1 MNPTDISQ
9 TVSKFVEANFTD
21 TTNTHAAILISAA
34 TDPSQRDD
42 DDITEARVSSLYL
55 GDPTGLAQVL
65 VAAIDNMGLR
75 IPGFQTAFISA
86 LSMKKTQALKNA
98 IERGVEDIQLSR
110 LSSETQDL
118 LDKIRNFPT
127 PPSTTT
133 NQ

>member
-1 MNPTDISQ
+1 MNPADIPQ
-9 TVSKFVEANFTD
+9 AVNRFVEDNFTD
-21 TTNTHAAILISAA
+21 TADTRAAILISAV
-34 TDPSQRDD
+34 TDPSLRDD
-42 DDITEARVSSLYL
+42 DGITEARVSSLYL
-55 GDPTGLAQVL
+55 GDPESIAQVL
-65 VAAIDNMGLR
+65 VAAIDNMNLR

-86 LSMKKTQALKNA
+86 LSMKKTQALKDA
-98 IERGVEDIQLSR
+98 IERGIEDIQLSR

>member
-1 MNPTDISQ
+1 MNPAGIPQ
-9 TVSKFVEANFTD
+9 AVSKFVEDNFTD
-21 TTNTHAAILISAA
+21 TADTRAAILISAT
-34 TDPSQRDD
+34 TDPSQRNA
-42 DDITEARVSSLYL
+42 DITEARVSSLYL
-55 GDPTGLAQVL
+55 GDPESIAQVL
-65 VAAIDNMGLR
+65 VAAIENMNLR

-86 LSMKKTQALKNA
+86 LSMKKIQALKDA

-118 LDKIRNFPT
+118 LDKIRNSPT